1 MVTAFNYLF
10 NRSIYRITEFFRH
23 WYIKSF
29 FIYSHF
35 VVSQLE
41 KLDRFLAF
49 KITLRYLFK
58 PLYQDYSFLGYILG
72 FIFRVARL
80 IFGGIVYAVIF
91 AIAVAVYIIWLAIPV
106 YIVYQIIS
114 NFEFRILNQF

>member
-1 MVTAFNYLF
+1 MVISYLL
-10 NRSIYRITEFFRH
+10 NRFIYRITEFLRH

-41 KLDRFLAF
+41 KLDKFLAF
-49 KITLRYLFK
+49 KITLRNLFK
-58 PLYQDYSFLGYILG
+58 PLYQDYSFLGYVLG

-80 IFGGIVYAVIF
+80 ILGGIIYAVVF
-91 AIAVAVYIIWLAIPV
+91 VLAIIIYIVWLAVPV
-106 YIVYQIIS
+106 YVIYQILI
-114 NFEFRILNQF
+114 

>member
-1 MVTAFNYLF
+1 MVSVFTYLF
-10 NRSIYRITEFFRH
+10 NRFVYRIKEFFRH

-29 FIYSHF
+29 FIYSQF

-72 FIFRVARL
+72 FIFRVCRL
-80 IFGGIVYAVIF
+80 VFGGIIYAVVF
-91 AIAVAVYIIWLAIPV
+91 ALAVALYIIWLATPIYVV
-106 YIVYQIIS
+106 YKIITYG
-114 NFEFRILNQF
+114 I

>member
-1 MVTAFNYLF
+1 MATAFIYLF
-10 NRSIYRITEFFRH
+10 NRFVYRITEFFRH

-41 KLDRFLAF
+41 KLDRILAF
-49 KITLRYLFK
+49 KITLRYLFR
-58 PLYQDYSFLGYILG
+58 PLYQDYSFLGYVLG

-80 IFGGIVYAVIF
+80 IFGGIIYAVVF
-91 AIAVAVYIIWLAIPV
+91 VIAVAIYLIWLLVPV
-106 YIVYQIIS
+106 YVVYKIVI
-114 NFEFRILNQF
+114 

>member
-1 MVTAFNYLF
+1 MAAVFVYLF
-10 NRSIYRITEFFRH
+10 NRFIYRIKEFFRH

-29 FIYSHF
+29 FVYSHF

-49 KITLRYLFK
+49 KITLRCLFK
-58 PLYQDYSFLGYILG
+58 PLYQDYSFLGHILG

-80 IFGGIVYAVIF
+80 IFGGIVYAIVF
-91 AIAVAVYIIWLAIPV
+91 ALAVALYVIWLATPI
-106 YIVYQIIS
+106 YIVYKIIVYG
-114 NFEFRILNQF
+114 I